1 MTSERFK
8 HLRDYIG
15 YDNLQLAKMLNI
27 DVAEIEAFCFGRKP
41 IPDTMA
47 DELEAFADWSSEV
60 GDTTVKRDLAKEHL
74 GKEGR

>member
-1 MTSERFK
+1 MNNERFK

-27 DVAEIEAFCFGRKP
+27 DVAEAEEFCSGRKP

-60 GDTTVKRDLAKEHL
+60 GDTTVKRDLAKKHL
-74 GKEGR
+74 GKEGQ